1 MRLPTLVRCF
11 VRIVR
16 CMLITWGW
24 IAYGEFHLSHQAGI
38 ALYMFAGSGV
48 GASGKMRR
56 VVSLRA
62 LLNHHRRPG

>member
-1 MRLPTLVRCF
+1 
-11 VRIVR
+11 
-16 CMLITWGW
+16 MLITWGW